1 MPLIKLNKH
10 TRFCVGAVPLLIALV
25 AHHAKA
31 SSTSRSTI
39 PRVRDTE
46 STIDILDHSVDVD
59 VIVQPRGP
67 KVIYTS
73 YEEILRWIAEN
84 DPSLLATGPL
94 GSEALVGLIPAAPA
108 NNPDTT
114 VLFCSTISGETCG
127 QPCTWY
133 TGGPGCVNA
142 PDTNC
147 ALATYDVEFC
157 NQPNCEPVCGTTYA
171 DCESF
176 LENGF
181 CRVPETN
188 SFLVL
193 SH

>member
-1 MPLIKLNKH
+1 MQLAGIQQ
-10 TRFCVGAVPLLIALV
+10 R
-25 AHHAKA
+25 
-31 SSTSRSTI
+31 
-39 PRVRDTE
+39 
-46 STIDILDHSVDVD
+46 
-59 VIVQPRGP
+59 RGP
-67 KVIYTS
+67 KVIYAT
-73 YEEILRWIAEN
+73 YDEIIQWIADN
-84 DPSLLATGPL
+84 DPDLLAAGPL
-94 GSEALVGLIPAAPA
+94 GSDARVGPIPATPA
-108 NNPDTT
+108 ANPNTT
-114 VLFCSTISGETCG
+114 VMFCSNVSGENCEP
-127 QPCTWY
+127 PCTWY
-133 TGGPGCVNA
+133 TGGPGCIRA
-142 PDTNC
+142 PNTNC